1 MAKVFPMGTS
11 TVYGIMELITGGTM
25 TPKQGQTYRHFKG
38 GVYDIVSVTND
49 NVKYRQRKAPA

>member
-1 MAKVFPMGTS
+1 MGTS